1 MQIVFGLDTDA
12 DGVVDST
19 YSDDITSMTAAVI
32 RAQVVEVRVHILAQ
46 EGQRDDSY
54 ENPYDNVTVG
64 SGSAGRSFVFA
75 SSGFTSSGNVS
86 NNFKHYRWKVHNI
99 VVKPKNLA
107 Q

>member
-1 MQIVFGLDTDA
+1 VG
-12 DGVVDST
+12 
-19 YSDDITSMTAAVI
+19 MTAAEM
-32 RAQVVEVRVHILAQ
+32 RAQLMEVRVHILAQ

-54 ENPYDNVTVG
+54 EYPFNDVSVG
-64 SGSAGRSFVFA
+64 SGGAGSTFNFAAFGFA
-75 SSGFTSSGNVS
+75 SSGNVI